1 MFFFYPKRED
11 FFILILI
18 FEISNKFSAV
28 NHLPINWSVLTTVS
42 LTSNQLLWKERCLN
56 TTSCFVFYSS
66 SHSLRFFFL
75 PVSLSLIPPKSA
87 LMAKALLFSGLR
99 NQFPLFTIPV
109 FGVAITMVEPLLIRK
124 QSIGRRVV
132 IAAHGMG
139 SVVIW

>member
-1 MFFFYPKRED
+1 MFFFYPKGED

-18 FEISNKFSAV
+18 FEIANKFSAV
-28 NHLPINWSVLTTVS
+28 NHSSINWSVLTTVS
-42 LTSNQLLWKERCLN
+42 LTSTQLLWKERCLN

-66 SHSLRFFFL
+66 SHSLSFFFL

-87 LMAKALLFSGLR
+87 LMARPLLFSSSR
-99 NQFPLFTIPV
+99 NHFLLCTIPG
-109 FGVAITMVEPLLIRK
+109 FGIALILIRK

>member
-1 MFFFYPKRED
+1 MFFFYPKGEY

-18 FEISNKFSAV
+18 FEISNKLSAV
-28 NHLPINWSVLTTVS
+28 NHSSINWSVLTTVS
-42 LTSNQLLWKERCLN
+42 LTSTQLLWKERCLN
-56 TTSCFVFYSS
+56 TSCFVFFSS
-66 SHSLRFFFL
+66 SHALTFFFL

-87 LMAKALLFSGLR
+87 LMARALLFSGLR

-109 FGVAITMVEPLLIRK
+109 FGLAITLVVPLLIRK